1 MAEVNQK
8 EVEVAEVTQTD
19 VDIAEANPVKGGDNA
34 EEKKSRPSHFG
45 GNDKNPSKLEK
56 FTKSVNVRLVNY
68 THSSVMALFI
78 AIVTFVAFILLMVAM
93 STSCPV
99 ETKSEEKT
107 VYNGGV
113 LSMQMDLIDKLIHP
127 ENLEDMIKNSK
138 NFQRT
143 VDVCIIRAAANVAVK
158 NDEVTITDGRSAYML
173 HKQPCQLPTDAE
185 FQAMAKAPE
194 SEGGNPLYANL
205 KWCNKADPLLCGG
218 DCEKRQPQGADALKC
233 EDTSKTAEIGSIGR
247 DFTVHMTYKITE
259 SKEVCPTATSII
271 GSALAY
277 IAYLEMFATILVGFV
292 LIKLGIA
299 KPLNERATIMGL
311 LKSANSDTS
320 KVEDAIDSL
329 RNDVDTIMKDKDDLD
344 DDQTKR
350 IESLEEKLA
359 LLAEE
364 AK

>member
-1 MAEVNQK
+1 
-8 EVEVAEVTQTD
+8 
-19 VDIAEANPVKGGDNA
+19 
-34 EEKKSRPSHFG
+34 
-45 GNDKNPSKLEK
+45 
-56 FTKSVNVRLVNY
+56 
-68 THSSVMALFI
+68 
-78 AIVTFVAFILLMVAM
+78 
-93 STSCPV
+93 V
-99 ETKSEEKT
+99 ETKSVEKT

-113 LSMQMDLIDKLIHP
+113 LPMHMDLIDKLINP

-138 NFQRT
+138 NFKRS
-143 VDVCIIRAAANVAVK
+143 VDVCIIRAAANVAVQ
-158 NDEVTITDGRSAYML
+158 NDEVTLPKPNEKAYML
-173 HKQPCQLPTDAE
+173 HKTQCQLPTDAR
-185 FQAMAKAPE
+185 FQELAKLPKE
-194 SEGGNPLYANL
+194 VGGDPLFVNL
-205 KWCNKADPLLCGG
+205 KWCKGKSLSLCPAGG
-218 DCEKRQPQGADALKC
+218 DCEKSQPQEADALQC
-233 EDTSKTAEIGSIGR
+233 EAMEKGLDAGSLGR

-277 IAYLEMFATILVGFV
+277 IAYLEMFATLLVGFV
-292 LIKLGIA
+292 LIKLGVA

-359 LLAEE
+359 LMAEE

>member
-1 MAEVNQK
+1 MAEVQMT
-8 EVEVAEVTQTD
+8 EVNQTD

-34 EEKKSRPSHFG
+34 EEKSRPSHFG

-99 ETKSEEKT
+99 ETKSVEKT
-107 VYNGGV
+107 IYNGGV
-113 LSMQMDLIDKLIHP
+113 LQMQMDLIDKLINP

-138 NFQRT
+138 NFKRT
-143 VDVCIIRAAANVAVK
+143 VDVCIIRAAANVAVQT
-158 NDEVTITDGRSAYML
+158 DEVTLNEGKKAYML
-173 HKQPCQLPTDAE
+173 HKKECQLPTDAM
-185 FQAMAKAPE
+185 FQQMAKLPKDD
-194 SEGGNPLYANL
+194 GGNPLFANL
-205 KWCNKADPLLCGG
+205 KWCKGKSLSLCPAGG
-218 DCEKRQPQGADALKC
+218 DCEKSQPQEADALQC
-233 EDTSKTAEIGSIGR
+233 EAMEKGLDAGSLGR

-277 IAYLEMFATILVGFV
+277 IAYLEMFATLLVGFV
-292 LIKLGIA
+292 LIKLGVA

-359 LLAEE
+359 LMAEE

>member
-1 MAEVNQK
+1 LEEMKKQK
-8 EVEVAEVTQTD
+8 
-19 VDIAEANPVKGGDNA
+19 
-34 EEKKSRPSHFG
+34 
-45 GNDKNPSKLEK
+45 
-56 FTKSVNVRLVNY
+56 
-68 THSSVMALFI
+68 
-78 AIVTFVAFILLMVAM
+78 AFA
-93 STSCPV
+93 
-99 ETKSEEKT
+99 
-107 VYNGGV
+107 
-113 LSMQMDLIDKLIHP
+113 
-127 ENLEDMIKNSK
+127 
-138 NFQRT
+138 RT
-143 VDVCIIRAAANVAVK
+143 VDVCIIRAAINVAVQQDVIQLDG
-158 NDEVTITDGRSAYML
+158 NTVTAL
-173 HKQPCQLPTDAE
+173 VNHKQVCWLPDDAT
-185 FQAMAKAPE
+185 FKLMSTAAYGE
-194 SEGGNPLYANL
+194 SFNPLYANL
-205 KWCNKADPLLCGG
+205 KWCQLDAPICNQNGAGG
-218 DCEKRQPQGADALKC
+218 NCEKANNPQGANPLRC
-233 EDTSKTAEIGSIGR
+233 DTDVTDKTIGR

-277 IAYLEMFATILVGFV
+277 IAYLEMFATLLVGFV

>member
-1 MAEVNQK
+1 M
-8 EVEVAEVTQTD
+8 
-19 VDIAEANPVKGGDNA
+19 
-34 EEKKSRPSHFG
+34 
-45 GNDKNPSKLEK
+45 NPSKLEQ

-78 AIVTFVAFILLMVAM
+78 AIVTFVTFIMLMVAM

-99 ETKSEEKT
+99 ETKFVEKT
-107 VYNGGV
+107 IYNGGV
-113 LSMQMDLIDKLIHP
+113 LSMQMDLIDKLVNP
-127 ENLEDMIKNSK
+127 ENLEEMKQNSK
-138 NFQRT
+138 NFQRS
-143 VDVCIIRAAANVAVK
+143 VDVCIIRAAANIAAKTDQV
-158 NDEVTITDGRSAYML
+158 NTDGRDGYML
-173 HKQPCQLPTDAE
+173 HKTACQLPTDAK
-185 FQAMAKAPE
+185 FQELAKIPKDQ
-194 SEGGNPLYANL
+194 GGDPLFKNL
-205 KWCNKADPLLCGG
+205 KWCKDKPNFCHAGG
-218 DCEKRQPQGADALKC
+218 DCEKSQPQEATALQC
-233 EDTSKTAEIGSIGR
+233 EDPSAQDAAKSIGR

-277 IAYLEMFATILVGFV
+277 IAYLEMFATLLVGFV

-299 KPLNERATIMGL
+299 KPLNERASIMGL

-359 LLAEE
+359 LMAEQ